1 MPVLYDHGSLG
12 SVMVCPS
19 RMIVAAS
26 LNDRVPPALTDRL
39 GMNAAYALLTCC
51 LLVRSSPL
59 A

>member
-1 MPVLYDHGSLG
+1 
-12 SVMVCPS
+12 
-19 RMIVAAS
+19 MIVAAS
-26 LNDRVPPALTDRL
+26 LNDRVPPALTVKL